1 MARRYTGKM
10 DGERFLAN
18 ANTSQLE
25 VHDLD
30 DEKSQCQIDLIIRA
44 GHERPYNTLSAA
56 RAAGYDNCAYC
67 VGNSTR

>member
-1 MARRYTGKM
+1 MARRYTGRM
-10 DGERFLAN
+10 NGERFLAN

-25 VHDLD
+25 AHDLD
-30 DEKSQCQIDLIIRA
+30 GEKSQCQIDAIIKA

-56 RAAGYDNCAYC
+56 HAAGYDNCAYC